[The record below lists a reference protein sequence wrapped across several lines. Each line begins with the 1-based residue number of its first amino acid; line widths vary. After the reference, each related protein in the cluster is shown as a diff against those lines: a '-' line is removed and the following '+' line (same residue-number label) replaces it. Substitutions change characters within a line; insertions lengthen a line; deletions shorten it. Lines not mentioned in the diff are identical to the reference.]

1 MADIV
6 LAEHQGRA
14 WLVSGEPFIDDL
26 LASTLPRDISIEFVA
41 CVSHADVIGLWVQ
54 NCGDHTASGQPWLIN
69 PLIIDRI
76 RRSAPGHSVFFGQWA
91 AMLDQ
96 DAHSVIRAA
105 ADRARQYPDTDVTLA
120 CYIDPDGPQM
130 ISDLANLRRSVI
142 EAELTAL
149 GIAGSRM
156 IRASMDMTEVSGVG
170 PETGRIDIIIKP
182 E

>member
-14 WLVSGEPFIDDL
+14 WLVSGEPYIDEL
-26 LASTLPRDISIEFVA
+26 LANTLPSDISIEFVA
-41 CVSHADVIGLWVQ
+41 CVSHADVISLWVQ
-54 NCGDHTASGQPWLIN
+54 NCGDQTASRQPWLIN

-91 AMLDQ
+91 AMLDE

-105 ADRARQYPDTDVTLA
+105 ADRAQQYPGASVTLA

-142 EAELTAL
+142 EAELAAL
-149 GIAGSRM
+149 GIARSRM
-156 IRASMDMTEVSGVG
+156 IRARMDKTDVSGVG
-170 PETGRIDIIIKP
+170 PETGRIDIIINP